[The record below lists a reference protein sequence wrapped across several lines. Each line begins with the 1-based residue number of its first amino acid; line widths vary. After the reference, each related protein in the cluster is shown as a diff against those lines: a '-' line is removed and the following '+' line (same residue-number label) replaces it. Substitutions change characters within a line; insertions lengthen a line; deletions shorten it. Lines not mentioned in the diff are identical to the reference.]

1 MRLINYFKVK
11 IVVILVKLLNLVALK
26 KQKQNC
32 NSQLL

>member
-26 KQKQNC
+26 KTKQNC
-32 NSQLL
+32 NSQLS